1 VIFAIT
7 LISLFVISS
16 LVGIIFGIY
25 GYISAKLWERSA
37 KKMTVDE
44 WEQEFAKY
52 AIRSHQNYIGF
63 KIYTSWDP
71 NINQWG
77 KQIVFQWFKKEV
89 KLISF
94 KINKPKWWEN
104 NVR

>member
-25 GYISAKLWERSA
+25 GYAVAKLWERSA
-37 KKMTVDE
+37 KKMTGNE
-44 WEQEFAKY
+44 WEEEFAKY
-52 AIRSHQNYIGF
+52 AIRRHQTYVGF

-71 NINQWG
+71 NIDQWH
-77 KQIVFQWFKKEV
+77 KVLRFQWLKRDFK
-89 KLISF
+89 IF
-94 KINKPKWWEN
+94 KITINKPDWWIN
-104 NVR
+104 

>member
-1 VIFAIT
+1 MIFAIT
-7 LISLFVISS
+7 LISLLVISS
-16 LVGIIFGIY
+16 IIGITFGIY
-25 GYISAKLWERSA
+25 GYASAKLWERSA

-71 NINQWG
+71 NIDQWH
-77 KQIVFQWFKKEV
+77 KVLRFQWLKRDFK
-89 KLISF
+89 IF
-94 KINKPKWWEN
+94 KITINKPDWWIN
-104 NVR
+104 

>member
-7 LISLFVISS
+7 LISLLVISS
-16 LVGIIFGIY
+16 IIGITFGIY
-25 GYISAKLWERSA
+25 GYASAKLWERSA

-71 NINQWG
+71 NIDQWH
-77 KQIVFQWFKKEV
+77 KVLRFQWLKRDFK
-89 KLISF
+89 IF
-94 KINKPKWWEN
+94 KITINKPDWWIN
-104 NVR
+104 